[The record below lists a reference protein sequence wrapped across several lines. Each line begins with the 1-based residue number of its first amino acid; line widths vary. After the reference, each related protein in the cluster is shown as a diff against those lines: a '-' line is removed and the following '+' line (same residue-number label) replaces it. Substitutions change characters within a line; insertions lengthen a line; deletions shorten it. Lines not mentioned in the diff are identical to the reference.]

1 MRERQRAA
9 LIVSSPSGLRKRVLV
24 DKSPFTIGRQADN
37 DLVIRD
43 NRASRHHARIV
54 EEDGSYIVEDLESRH
69 GVYVNEARVNRQ
81 PLRASDIISF
91 GFADSYQMK
100 FTIDAGELGR
110 LLDHFPASSEI
121 VVAGAQNLA
130 KLRAVV
136 EVARAVQTSLSTGEV
151 LEAVVDAALTI
162 TGSERGFLLLKD
174 NGELSVKVA
183 RHLSGVPIKKEDLR
197 VPAGLIQRALRER
210 KDLLSMSFDPHTA
223 TGEGL
228 DASVANLELRS
239 AVCVP
244 LVRVQGTRPQETMA
258 ASVNDTVGLI
268 YLDSRSDVA
277 DLSSGNR
284 ELLQSLA
291 LEASIILENARL
303 LEQERARQKLEEE
316 LTIARAIQ
324 QALLPKH
331 LPETGWLRVAGSS
344 IPSRQVGGDYYDV
357 IQTGPDTW
365 AIVVADVSGKG
376 VSSALLA
383 GLLQGAFLRAAGSA
397 EQIREMLD
405 RMNLFLLD
413 RTAGE
418 KYATL
423 FYSILGADGSL
434 RWANAAHC
442 PPIIVRAGGDTE
454 FLPSTGMPVG
464 MLAIARYEVQTSQLH
479 PGDKLIVYT
488 DGVTDARSEEG
499 HLFGLSRLL
508 AAIKRREHAGSSELH
523 QALIEDLEEFTREAE
538 QDDDVTL
545 LVVEYRPE

>member
-1 MRERQRAA
+1 MPERQRAA
-9 LIVSSPSGLRKRVLV
+9 LIVSSPSGLRRRVPV
-24 DKSPFTIGRQADN
+24 EKTPFTIGRQGSN

-43 NRASRHHARIV
+43 NRVSRQHARIV
-54 EEDGSYIVEDLESRH
+54 REPSGYFIEDIESRH
-69 GVYVNEARVNRQ
+69 GLFINEQRVSRQ
-81 PLRASDIISF
+81 PLRSSDIISF
-91 GFADSYQMK
+91 GFTDSYQVK
-100 FTIDAGELGR
+100 FTLEEGELGR
-110 LLDHFPASSEI
+110 LLDHIPASPEVLVS
-121 VVAGAQNLA
+121 GTQNLA

-136 EVARAVQTSLSTGEV
+136 EVARAVQTSLSTAEV

-162 TGSERGFLLLKD
+162 TGSERGFLLLRE
-174 NGELSVKVA
+174 NGELSVKVGRQLNGA
-183 RHLSGVPIKKEDLR
+183 PLRKEDLK

-210 KDLLSMSFDPHTA
+210 KDLLSMSFDPQA
-223 TGEGL
+223 AGGL
-228 DASVANLELRS
+228 TPDASVANLELRS

-244 LVRVQGTRPQETMA
+244 LVRVQGAQLQETMS

-303 LEQERARQKLEEE
+303 LEQERSRQKLEEE

-324 QALLPKH
+324 QALLPKQ
-331 LPETGWLRVAGSS
+331 LPSAGWLRVAGAS
-344 IPSRQVGGDYYDV
+344 IPSRQVGGDYFDV
-357 IQTGPDTW
+357 IQTGRDVW

-397 EQIREMLD
+397 EQIREMLT
-405 RMNLFLLD
+405 RMNLFLLE

-423 FYSILGADGSL
+423 FYSILAADGSL

-442 PPIIVRAGGDTE
+442 QPIILRAGGEPETLE
-454 FLPSTGMPVG
+454 STGMPVG
-464 MLAIARYEVQTSQLH
+464 LLEIAQYEVRTSSLA

-488 DGVTDARSEEG
+488 DGLTDARSEDG
-499 HLFGLSRLL
+499 QVFGVKRLMSML
-508 AAIKRREHAGSSELH
+508 KRLRCAGCEELH
-523 QALIEDLEEFTREAE
+523 QAIVEELEEFTGEAE
-538 QDDDVTL
+538 QADDVTL
-545 LVVEYRPE
+545 LVVEYRPQ